1 MIDYTYRTRVYYR
14 DVDQMG
20 IVYYTRYLE
29 YFEAARTE
37 LLRSIGLDVTII
49 EQMGY
54 FLPVI
59 SCHCDYKKSAKFDD
73 ELSIVTKINESPR
86 SSMKI
91 EYDVFNS
98 SKELLATGYTVHS
111 FINSNGKAVK
121 PPKIL
126 IEKLRG

>member
-1 MIDYTYRTRVYYR
+1 MIKYNYKTRVYYR
-14 DVDQMG
+14 DIDKMG

-37 LLRSIGLDVTII
+37 LLRSIGLDVTTI
-49 EQMGY
+49 EKMGY
-54 FLPVI
+54 FMPVI
-59 SCHCDYKKSAKFDD
+59 TCHCGYKKSAKFDD
-73 ELSIVTKINESPR
+73 ELNIVTIINESPR

-91 EYDVFNS
+91 EYEVFNS
-98 SKELLATGYTVHS
+98 VKELLATGYTVHS
-111 FINSNGKAVK
+111 FINSKRIPVK

>member
-1 MIDYTYRTRVYYR
+1 MIEYKYHTRVYYR

-37 LLRSIGLDVTII
+37 LLRSVELDVTKI
-49 EQMGY
+49 EKLGY

-59 SCHCDYKKSAKFDD
+59 SCHCDYKQSAKFDD
-73 ELSIVTKINESPR
+73 KLDIVTRISESPR

-91 EYDVFNS
+91 EYEVYNS
-98 SKELLATGYTVHS
+98 NKVLLVSGYTVHT
-111 FINSNGKAVK
+111 FINSNGQAVK
-121 PPKIL
+121 PPKMF
-126 IEKLRG
+126 IEKIRG

>member
-1 MIDYTYRTRVYYR
+1 MIEYDYHTRVYYR

-37 LLRSIGLDVTII
+37 LLRSVGLDVITI

-59 SCHCDYKKSAKFDD
+59 SCHCDYKKPAKFDD
-73 ELSIVTKINESPR
+73 ELSVITRINKLPR

-91 EYDVFNS
+91 DYEIFNS
-98 SKELLATGYTVHS
+98 EKILLVTGFTIHS
-111 FINSNGKAVK
+111 FINFNGKAVK
-121 PPKIL
+121 PPKLL
-126 IEKLRG
+126 IDKLRG

>member
-1 MIDYTYRTRVYYR
+1 MIEYVYKTRIYYR
-14 DVDQMG
+14 DVDKMG

-37 LLRSIGLDVTII
+37 LLRSIGFDVTKI

-59 SCHCDYKKSAKFDD
+59 ACHCNYKKPAKFDD
-73 ELSIVTKINESPR
+73 RLNIITKIKQLPR

-91 EYDVFNS
+91 EYEVFNS
-98 SKELLATGYTVHS
+98 EKMLLVDGYTIHS
-111 FINSNGKAVK
+111 FVNSNGNAVK

>member
-1 MIDYTYRTRVYYR
+1 MIEYNYHTRVYYR

-73 ELSIVTKINESPR
+73 KLSIITKINDLPR

-91 EYDVFNS
+91 EYEVYDSEKN
-98 SKELLATGYTVHS
+98 LLVTGYTVHS

-121 PPKIL
+121 PPKLL

>member
-1 MIDYTYRTRVYYR
+1 MIEYNYCTRVYYR

-37 LLRSIGLDVTII
+37 LLRSVGLDVITI

-54 FLPVI
+54 FIPVI
-59 SCHCDYKKSAKFDD
+59 SCHSDYKKPAKFDD
-73 ELSIVTKINESPR
+73 ELSIITKIDELPR

-91 EYDVFNS
+91 DYEVYNLE
-98 SKELLATGYTVHS
+98 KNLLVTGYTIHS
-111 FINSNGKAVK
+111 FINSNGNAVR
-121 PPKIL
+121 PPKVF

>member
-1 MIDYTYRTRVYYR
+1 MIEYNYRTRVYYR

-37 LLRSIGLDVTII
+37 LLRTVGLDVITI
-49 EQMGY
+49 EQIGY

-59 SCHCDYKKSAKFDD
+59 SCHCDYKKPAKFDNKLSIITKID
-73 ELSIVTKINESPR
+73 ELPK

-91 EYDVFNS
+91 DYEVFNS
-98 SKELLATGYTVHS
+98 EKNLLVTGYTVHS
-111 FINSNGKAVK
+111 FINSNGTSVR
-121 PPKIL
+121 PPKVF
-126 IEKLRG
+126 IEKLGV

>member
-1 MIDYTYRTRVYYR
+1 MIDYTYRTHIYYR
-14 DVDQMG
+14 DIDQMG

-37 LLRSIGLDVTII
+37 LLRSIGLDVTKI

-59 SCHCDYKKSAKFDD
+59 SCHCDYKKSAKFDE
-73 ELSIVTKINESPR
+73 ELSVITKINELPR
-86 SSMKI
+86 ASMKI
-91 EYDVFNS
+91 EYEIFNS
-98 SKELLATGYTVHS
+98 DKQLLVTGYTIHS
-111 FINSNGKAVK
+111 FINTNGKAVK
-121 PPKIL
+121 PPIFL

>member
-1 MIDYTYRTRVYYR
+1 MIEYNYKTRVYYR

-37 LLRSIGLDVTII
+37 LLRSIGLDVTKI

-73 ELSIVTKINESPR
+73 ELEVVTKINELPR
-86 SSMKI
+86 SLMKI
-91 EYDVFNS
+91 EYEVFNS
-98 SKELLATGYTVHS
+98 SKKLLVTGHTVHS

-121 PPKIL
+121 PPKLL

>member
-1 MIDYTYRTRVYYR
+1 MIEYTYYTRVYYR
-14 DVDQMG
+14 DVDKMN
-20 IVYYTRYLE
+20 IVYYSRYLE

-37 LLRSIGLDVTII
+37 LMRSIELDVITI
-49 EQMGY
+49 EKMGY

-59 SCHCDYKKSAKFDD
+59 SCHCEYQKSAKFDD
-73 ELSIVTKINESPR
+73 ELSIVTKINKSPR

-91 EYDVFNS
+91 EYEVYNS
-98 SKELLATGYTVHS
+98 EKNLLVTGYTVHS

-121 PPKIL
+121 SPKLL